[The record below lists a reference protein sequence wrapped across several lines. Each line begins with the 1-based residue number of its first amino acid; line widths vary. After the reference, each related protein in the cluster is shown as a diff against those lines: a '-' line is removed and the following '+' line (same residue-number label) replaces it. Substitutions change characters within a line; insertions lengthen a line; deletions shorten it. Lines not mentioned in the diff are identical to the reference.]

1 MNISR
6 TNVELD
12 RQTHSEPTWLMTE
25 RNKYEAHCGVCA
37 KPVYVDEETFCFTRE
52 AIESGLDNPFRCEHC
67 AEEYDDLV
75 FEG

>member
-1 MNISR
+1 MNMSSS
-6 TNVELD
+6 NVGLD
-12 RQTHSEPTWLMTE
+12 RQPHSGPPSFMTE
-25 RNKYEAHCGVCA
+25 RNKHEVLCGVCA

-67 AEEYDDLV
+67 AREYDDLV